1 MKYMIMV
8 DHWFKCQDG
17 EDSMTGEYSGI
28 VHTSRSEAEKELK
41 EAFKKTRATM
51 QDIPYIKVVEE

>member
-17 EDSMTGEYSGI
+17 EDSMSGEYSGI
-28 VHTSRSEAEKELK
+28 IHKSRAAAEKELR
-41 EAFKKTRATM
+41 EAFNKTRATM
-51 QDIPYIKVVEE
+51 SDIPYIKVLEE